1 VATIS
6 AKGPLR
12 LALAVLAGTAL
23 GVALGWSVIR
33 FTGAITKEA
42 EKANPEPV
50 VQEAAMLPTEPQR
63 QPVAEVIENEAWH
76 YAQAVQQGDW
86 DAVMRRVPWM
96 LERLTHAELNE
107 GGAAAR
113 EAAQR
118 ELAARMEDRSPSSVE
133 NQLVAE
139 GVEDWFVFSPHASLK
154 AEFVDAGR
162 HDLESPA
169 VSRTWI
175 RVIYENP
182 ATALRDAL
190 NLPIRSLL
198 AGVNVS
204 DSGAI
209 LKANVIGNLD
219 IDEDSIRYFAPSGP
233 AAGAE
238 GGNDDES

>member
-1 VATIS
+1 
-6 AKGPLR
+6 
-12 LALAVLAGTAL
+12 LAFAVLAGTAL

-33 FTGAITKEA
+33 FTGAIIREA
-42 EKANPEPV
+42 EEVNPVRLPREASMVATEPSREPV
-50 VQEAAMLPTEPQR
+50 SG
-63 QPVAEVIENEAWH
+63 VIENEAWH

-86 DAVMRRVPWM
+86 DGVMRRVPWM
-96 LERLTHAELNE
+96 LERLSHAELNE

-113 EAAQR
+113 AAAQR
-118 ELAARMEDRSPSSVE
+118 ELVALMEDRSPSSVE
-133 NQLVAE
+133 NQLLAE
-139 GVEDWFVFSPHASLK
+139 GVEDWFVFSPHAVLA

-169 VSRTWI
+169 ASRTWI
-175 RVIYENP
+175 RVIYESP
-182 ATALRDAL
+182 ATALRDGF

-204 DSGAI
+204 ESGAI

-219 IDEDSIRYFAPSGP
+219 IDEESVRYFAASGP
-233 AAGAE
+233 GAGAE